1 MPDQPWAIRDTP
13 AGVVIDLAQP
23 RMKIDRRERE
33 LAPADETQL
42 ANSAAPKGSFGDRR
56 QFATHAAPA
65 PVNVHSAD

>member
-1 MPDQPWAIRDTP
+1 MPDQPWAIRDTS

-42 ANSAAPKGSFGDRR
+42 ANSAAPKGSPSVTGDSSPLTPPQHR
-56 QFATHAAPA
+56 
-65 PVNVHSAD
+65 